1 MKKVIVTQVKSSI
14 GRNAR
19 QKATLQSLGLRR
31 IGQSREHNLT
41 PQVEGMIQKV
51 NFMVNVKE
59 V

>member
-1 MKKVIVTQVKSSI
+1 MKKVIVTQVRSSI
-14 GRNAR
+14 GRNKR

-31 IGQSREHNLT
+31 IGQSREHTLT